1 MDAMKI
7 IPEYIGHADML
18 PAFCQSILN
27 VRDAFG
33 PESEPWILN
42 ALISKLKG
50 PAATGFASRLT
61 QYKNIESLLSDL
73 KRQYWGREGAD
84 SLKRKLQT
92 VEQDA
97 TESAASF
104 GLRVQSLHNSLINA
118 LDQDPTISESHRE
131 ILKEIA
137 IKEACE
143 QFLCGL
149 RPELEAATR
158 AKQPTILSMAIDAA
172 VAHESNRG
180 LRDITK
186 TNASQ
191 SKPSNANVSR
201 LTTSEKVE
209 NLSPPLNNT
218 KYNIFCDFC
227 KKPGHE
233 IIECRTLRR
242 KIMNE
247 NSNKNISPSNVRN
260 QSTTYSDKP
269 YTTRNRNYENDNF
282 RPPLKSSFRG
292 NNTRSF
298 NNRNDSPRRVH
309 FSNDQ
314 TQSFEINRPDS
325 PFQQSNI
332 SRQLNNPRQY
342 NNRNIDNN
350 PDYNNYYFNRP
361 SSFNNNSNFN
371 NRQNFE
377 YQRYRSYN
385 NSTEPNTPNYN
396 RNPTRR
402 FYNRNNFYNQ
412 RAYEHQE
419 SRSYNNLTPLAEK
432 TDYNTTQQDS
442 KNFNAR
448 YAPYPNQP
456 GPSAPLNSQ

>member
-92 VEQDA
+92 MEQDA

-137 IKEACE
+137 IKGACE

-158 AKQPTILSMAIDAA
+158 AK
-172 VAHESNRG
+172 
-180 LRDITK
+180 
-186 TNASQ
+186 
-191 SKPSNANVSR
+191 
-201 LTTSEKVE
+201 
-209 NLSPPLNNT
+209 
-218 KYNIFCDFC
+218 
-227 KKPGHE
+227 
-233 IIECRTLRR
+233 
-242 KIMNE
+242 
-247 NSNKNISPSNVRN
+247 
-260 QSTTYSDKP
+260 
-269 YTTRNRNYENDNF
+269 
-282 RPPLKSSFRG
+282 
-292 NNTRSF
+292 
-298 NNRNDSPRRVH
+298 
-309 FSNDQ
+309 
-314 TQSFEINRPDS
+314 
-325 PFQQSNI
+325 
-332 SRQLNNPRQY
+332 
-342 NNRNIDNN
+342 
-350 PDYNNYYFNRP
+350 
-361 SSFNNNSNFN
+361 
-371 NRQNFE
+371 
-377 YQRYRSYN
+377 
-385 NSTEPNTPNYN
+385 
-396 RNPTRR
+396 
-402 FYNRNNFYNQ
+402 
-412 RAYEHQE
+412 
-419 SRSYNNLTPLAEK
+419 
-432 TDYNTTQQDS
+432 
-442 KNFNAR
+442 
-448 YAPYPNQP
+448 
-456 GPSAPLNSQ
+456 